1 MRRGYSYIISD
12 GKRKDFR
19 LRRSYGEF
27 VADTVVMICI
37 SALFLFFFF
46 LMFLLHPMVPVCLIG
61 GGGTIALIAYIR
73 WKIWDYKWR
82 KENEVPTN

>member
-19 LRRSYGEF
+19 LRRSYGDF
-27 VADTVVMICI
+27 VVDTIIMLCI
-37 SALFLFFFF
+37 LALIVLFV
-46 LMFLLHPMVPVCLIG
+46 LMLIVLHPMIPVYLIG
-61 GGGTIALIAYIR
+61 GGGAIALIAYIR

>member
-19 LRRSYGEF
+19 LRRSYGDF
-27 VADTVVMICI
+27 VVDTIIMICVL
-37 SALFLFFFF
+37 ALIILFV
-46 LMFLLHPMVPVCLIG
+46 LMLIALHPMIPVYLIG

-82 KENEVPTN
+82 KENEVPKN

>member
-19 LRRSYGEF
+19 LRRSYGDF
-27 VADTVVMICI
+27 VVDTIIMLCI
-37 SALFLFFFF
+37 LALIVLFV
-46 LMFLLHPMVPVCLIG
+46 LMLIVLHPMIPVYLIG

>member
-19 LRRSYGEF
+19 LRRSYGDF
-27 VADTVVMICI
+27 IVDTIVMICI
-37 SALFLFFFF
+37 LALIVLFV
-46 LMFLLHPMVPVCLIG
+46 LMLIALHPMIPVYLIG

-82 KENEVPTN
+82 KENEVPKN

>member
-12 GKRKDFR
+12 GKRKEFR
-19 LRRSYGEF
+19 LRRSYGDF
-27 VADTVVMICI
+27 IVDTIVMICI
-37 SALFLFFFF
+37 LALIVLFV
-46 LMFLLHPMVPVCLIG
+46 LMLIALHPMIPVYLIG

-82 KENEVPTN
+82 KENEVPKN

>member
-19 LRRSYGEF
+19 LRRSYGDFIIDTIIMLFILALIVLF
-27 VADTVVMICI
+27 VLMLIAVDPMI
-37 SALFLFFFF
+37 
-46 LMFLLHPMVPVCLIG
+46 PVYLIG

-82 KENEVPTN
+82 KENEVPEN

>member
-19 LRRSYGEF
+19 LRRSYGDF
-27 VADTVVMICI
+27 VVDTIVMLCI
-37 SALFLFFFF
+37 LTLIVLFI
-46 LMFLLHPMVPVCLIG
+46 LMLIALHPMIPVYLIG
-61 GGGTIALIAYIR
+61 GGGTIAFIAYIR